1 MTAPVRELD
10 DNESSKHAPKKPR
23 RPEQDQNPDSAA
35 PKVDSAPP
43 PSMPKLSEPPWKQ
56 KDRHWASAGVVA
68 TGELRPRLSLV
79 PDRVPEPQLPDSA
92 VPIFGAMRRLVG
104 VIAVV
109 TAAIVG
115 YRWGSAPQVTPPSQ
129 QRAPASDYTGFTPGL
144 AVSTADFKVSN
155 PDLKPT
161 AAPSIASAGVN
172 NADADAA
179 PAATA
184 SVTSTA
190 AARQGDAA
198 EIAFLVKNGAE
209 LMANGDVAAAR
220 LMFQHAAEAGS
231 AEGAFALAETYD
243 PSVFQKL
250 GRREAI
256 TLDITLA
263 RSWYEKARS
272 LGSTAARE
280 RIVRLTQRPE

>member
-1 MTAPVRELD
+1 MTAPVRESD
-10 DNESSKHAPKKPR
+10 DNESLKYAPKKPR

-43 PSMPKLSEPPWKQ
+43 PNMPKLSEPPWKQ
-56 KDRHWASAGVVA
+56 KDRHGAFAGVVA
-68 TGELRPRLSLV
+68 TGEPRPRLNLV

-92 VPIFGAMRRLVG
+92 VPVFGATRLLVG

-109 TAAIVG
+109 AAAIIG
-115 YRWGSAPQVTPPSQ
+115 YRWGSAPQVTRPSQ
-129 QRAPASDYTGFTPGL
+129 QRAAASDHTGVTPGL
-144 AVSTADFKVSN
+144 AVSTANFKVSN
-155 PDLKPT
+155 PDLKGT
-161 AAPSIASAGVN
+161 AAPSIASAGVH
-172 NADADAA
+172 NADAD
-179 PAATA
+179 AATA

-190 AARQGDAA
+190 TARQGDAA
-198 EIAFLVKNGAE
+198 EISFLVKNGAE

-243 PSVFQKL
+243 PSAFQKL
-250 GRREAI
+250 RRREAV

-263 RSWYEKARS
+263 RSWYEKARN
-272 LGSTAARE
+272 LGSTAAQE
-280 RIVRLTQRPE
+280 RIVRLTQLPE

>member
-1 MTAPVRELD
+1 MKAPVRELD
-10 DNESSKHAPKKPR
+10 DNESLKYAPKKPR

-35 PKVDSAPP
+35 PEVDSAPP
-43 PSMPKLSEPPWKQ
+43 PNMPKLSEPPWKQ
-56 KDRHWASAGVVA
+56 KNRHGASAGVVA
-68 TGELRPRLSLV
+68 TGELRPRLSLM
-79 PDRVPEPQLPDSA
+79 PDRVPQPQLPDSA
-92 VPIFGAMRRLVG
+92 VPIFRTMRRLVG

-129 QRAPASDYTGFTPGL
+129 QRALASDHTGFTPGL
-144 AVSTADFKVSN
+144 AVSTTNSKVPN

-161 AAPSIASAGVN
+161 AAPSIAGAGVN

-179 PAATA
+179 TAATA

-190 AARQGDAA
+190 PARQGDAA
-198 EIAFLVKNGAE
+198 EIAFLVKTGAE

-250 GRREAI
+250 GRREAV

-263 RSWYEKARS
+263 RNWYEKARN

>member
-1 MTAPVRELD
+1 MNAPVRELD
-10 DNESSKHAPKKPR
+10 DNESLKYAPKKPR

-43 PSMPKLSEPPWKQ
+43 PNMPKLSEPPWKQ
-56 KDRHWASAGVVA
+56 QDRHGASAGVVA
-68 TGELRPRLSLV
+68 TGELRPRPSLV
-79 PDRVPEPQLPDSA
+79 PDRVPQPQLPDSA
-92 VPIFGAMRRLVG
+92 VPVSGTMRLLVG
-104 VIAVV
+104 VITVV
-109 TAAIVG
+109 AAAIAG

-129 QRAPASDYTGFTPGL
+129 QRAPASDHTGFTPGL
-144 AVSTADFKVSN
+144 TVSTANFKVSN

-161 AAPSIASAGVN
+161 AAPSIASAGVH
-172 NADADAA
+172 NADAD
-179 PAATA
+179 AATA

-190 AARQGDAA
+190 TARQGDAA

-243 PSVFQKL
+243 PSVFKKL
-250 GRREAI
+250 GRREAV

-263 RSWYEKARS
+263 RSWYEKAGN

-280 RIVRLTQRPE
+280 RIVRLTQLPE